1 MVGYIV
7 RKLSFTSRIQTK
19 NCFCYHHLCP
29 SQQFFSHVGQVFLGL
44 TSTKQGLMC
53 LAQGYNA
60 VSPIRL
66 KLATKLKEDQTLL
79 WTRVAG
85 AHLQIN
91 ILAFIMQSLIEKE

>member
-1 MVGYIV
+1 
-7 RKLSFTSRIQTK
+7 
-19 NCFCYHHLCP
+19 
-29 SQQFFSHVGQVFLGL
+29 
-44 TSTKQGLMC
+44 MC

-60 VSPIRL
+60 VPPIRL